1 MVCRASAGARALRGR
16 TAHLRKRRRDEAP
29 GWPRGPG
36 DQGLPGVR
44 SQGPSRKNRW
54 SEGPGDAGA
63 QTGAGSELVP
73 AGCGRAAKVDS
84 EGSFSRAGG
93 TPADRPRRGG
103 PVRGAVTWLDIRL
116 AASQESSP
124 RPISTPGR
132 SRRHCSGWVS
142 GVWGGRCWSVFTACW
157 LCSEKI

>member
-1 MVCRASAGARALRGR
+1 M
-16 TAHLRKRRRDEAP
+16 
-29 GWPRGPG
+29 
-36 DQGLPGVR
+36 
-44 SQGPSRKNRW
+44 
-54 SEGPGDAGA
+54 
-63 QTGAGSELVP
+63 LVP
-73 AGCGRAAKVDS
+73 RLGLAVSLFQQGVAGRPRSTQKAAS
-84 EGSFSRAGG
+84 PGLGEP
-93 TPADRPRRGG
+93 PADRPRRGG